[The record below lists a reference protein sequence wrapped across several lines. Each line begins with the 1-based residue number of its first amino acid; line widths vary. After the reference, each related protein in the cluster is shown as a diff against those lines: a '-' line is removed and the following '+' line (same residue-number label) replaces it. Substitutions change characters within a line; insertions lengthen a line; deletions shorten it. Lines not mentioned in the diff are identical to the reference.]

1 MFEGVSVALVTPFQN
16 GAVDEPGL
24 RRLIRYVL
32 DQRVDGLVMTGST
45 GEAATMS
52 RAERERVWTV
62 AREEIKG
69 GAFLIAGT
77 GSNATAETIET
88 TKAAA
93 RCGVDGCLVVAPYY
107 NKPQPRGLVAHFTA
121 VAEASPVPIMLYNV
135 PSRTAVNVL
144 PETVIEAAQH
154 PRIVAIKE
162 ASGSIEQSVEIL
174 HRSSITVVSGDDAL
188 ALPLAAVGAKGVV
201 SVAGHIVG
209 AELVEMLKLHRS
221 GKVDEAAALHRRLS
235 GMFKAIFVETN
246 PAPIKAALARLG
258 VIGGDVRPPLAPATK
273 ETLALLERE
282 MATLGLEPATV
293 SRG

>member
-52 RAERERVWTV
+52 RAERERVWTI

-107 NKPQPRGLVAHFTA
+107 NKPQPRGIVAHFTA

-135 PSRTAVNVL
+135 PSRTALNVL

-174 HRSSITVVSGDDAL
+174 RGSSITVVSGDDAL

-221 GKVDEAAALHRRLS
+221 GKADEAAALHRRLS
-235 GMFKAIFVETN
+235 GIFKAIFVETN

-273 ETLALLERE
+273 ETLALLEKE
-282 MATLGLEPATV
+282 MAALGLEPATA